1 MKESVPGFPSIYPF
15 SRGKI
20 QKNQHGTKVNQEY
33 ERVGSW
39 ISLFIS
45 FLKRKNSEKPA
56 TWYKVNQ
63 EYERFASWISLYMSS
78 FHEEKPNKAKR
89 IQRQCGKVL

>member
-1 MKESVPGFPSIYPF
+1 MIQRKPRIQEYERVGPWIFISISFLKRINFKKPTRY
-15 SRGKI
+15 
-20 QKNQHGTKVNQEY
+20 KVNQEY

-39 ISLFIS
+39 ISL
-45 FLKRKNSEKPA
+45 
-56 TWYKVNQ
+56 
-63 EYERFASWISLYMSS
+63 YMSA